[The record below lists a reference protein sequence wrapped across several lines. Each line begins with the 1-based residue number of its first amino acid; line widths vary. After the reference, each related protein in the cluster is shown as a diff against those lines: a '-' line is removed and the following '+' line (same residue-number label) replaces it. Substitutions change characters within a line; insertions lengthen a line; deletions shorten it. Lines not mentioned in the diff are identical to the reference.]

1 MTDFFNTE
9 YFQGLGDLTSLF
21 VDDGEDLV
29 GVVLRLEGLGFLVVY
44 PFVDLDPLQAS
55 LVFGPLTRPTINL
68 VHIAS
73 FLLKIIEKILQ
84 VCDLCFGFASA
95 AGLFSPLLWGS
106 ILRGS
111 SEFGAECVLAC
122 RGLNYRGFQAA
133 CAAWL
138 SKVRVEGAGASRT
151 TLGDT

>member
-21 VDDGEDLV
+21 VDDGEDLI
-29 GVVLRLEGLGFLVVY
+29 GVVLRLEGLGFLVVN

-84 VCDLCFGFASA
+84 VCHLSFSFARA
-95 AGLFSPLLWGS
+95 AGLFSPLL
-106 ILRGS
+106 
-111 SEFGAECVLAC
+111 
-122 RGLNYRGFQAA
+122 
-133 CAAWL
+133 
-138 SKVRVEGAGASRT
+138 
-151 TLGDT
+151 